1 MNIFLNSKILFFIFI
16 LAFLFGI
23 GLIKYLRPILIKYFP
38 DSPNKRSSHKSIK
51 PRAGGIVFVLVTFIF
66 TLIFN
71 QDYLFSILICTL
83 LGIVSLI
90 DDKINLSSKIRY
102 SAQLLVVI
110 LLFLNSNLY
119 QVYLSFKYQD
129 SFLLFL
135 VSFFIVFISTGIIN
149 FINFMDGLDGLV
161 SGCMLIIISTSFYLF
176 ELNWLL
182 PLIGSLLAFLFWN
195 WDPSKLFMGDVGS
208 TFLGAI
214 FVAIIFST
222 TDIEKILGIILVS
235 SPLMLDAISCIARRI
250 LNKQNIFRAHK
261 LHLYQR
267 LNQSGIRHS
276 TVSLIYIS
284 STLLISVFMIFYGL
298 IFAAFISFL
307 IICLGFYFDRNI
319 AIPFLIA
326 SRK

>member
-1 MNIFLNSKILFFIFI
+1 M
-16 LAFLFGI
+16 
-23 GLIKYLRPILIKYFP
+23 
-38 DSPNKRSSHKSIK
+38 
-51 PRAGGIVFVLVTFIF
+51 
-66 TLIFN
+66 IFN

-149 FINFMDGLDGLV
+149 FVNFMDGLDGLV

-182 PLIGSLLAFLFWN
+182 PLIGS
-195 WDPSKLFMGDVGS
+195 
-208 TFLGAI
+208 
-214 FVAIIFST
+214 
-222 TDIEKILGIILVS
+222 
-235 SPLMLDAISCIARRI
+235 
-250 LNKQNIFRAHK
+250 
-261 LHLYQR
+261 Y
-267 LNQSGIRHS
+267 
-276 TVSLIYIS
+276 
-284 STLLISVFMIFYGL
+284 
-298 IFAAFISFL
+298 
-307 IICLGFYFDRNI
+307 
-319 AIPFLIA
+319 
-326 SRK
+326 

>member
-1 MNIFLNSKILFFIFI
+1 MNILLNSKILFFIFI
-16 LAFLFGI
+16 FSFLFGI
-23 GLIKYLRPILIKYFP
+23 VLIKYLRPFLIKYFP
-38 DSPNKRSSHKSIK
+38 DSPNKRSSHHSIK
-51 PRAGGIVFVLVTFIF
+51 PRAGGIVFLLVTLIF

-71 QDYLFSILICTL
+71 QDSLFPILICAL
-83 LGIVSLI
+83 LGLVSLI

-102 SAQLLVVI
+102 LAQLLVVI

-119 QVYLSFKYQD
+119 QVFLSFEYQN
-129 SFLLFL
+129 SFLLFII
-135 VSFFIVFISTGIIN
+135 SFFIVFISTGVIN

-161 SGCMLIIISTSFYLF
+161 SGCMLIIISTSFYLV
-176 ELNWLL
+176 ELNWLI

-195 WDPSKLFMGDVGS
+195 WEPSKVFMGDVGS

-214 FVAIIFST
+214 FIAILFST
-222 TDIEKILGIILVS
+222 TDIEKILSVILVAT
-235 SPLMLDAISCIARRI
+235 PILLDALSCILRRI
-250 LNKQNIFRAHK
+250 LNNQNIFRAHK

-267 LNQSGIRHS
+267 LNQSGMKHS

-284 STLLISVFMIFYGL
+284 STLLIAVFMILYGL
-298 IFAAFISFL
+298 IFASILCFL